1 MYQYIECEA
10 HDRFCW
16 LYFSPLHP
24 MNTSYKELWST
35 LLEQIQPRMKRAHF
49 VTWFQDTAI
58 LKNQDGVL
66 TVGVPNPFAKDWITQ
81 KYLDTLLDLAKE
93 LDQSVESVVVEVHSS
108 LSAKDHAHKVDI
120 KKINAATVKK
130 SRKLPNKNEV
140 KLIEGISSRCLNPKY
155 TLDNYI
161 VGPANRLAHAAA
173 SAVSV
178 KPGSTYNP
186 LFVYGGVGL
195 GKTHLLQSI
204 GNEILRNFPDK
215 TVVYVTSEK
224 FTNEIVEAIQKYDS
238 KKFKQK
244 YRNVDCL
251 IIDDIQFLANKD
263 RTQVEFFHTFNEL
276 YDMNK
281 QIVISSDRPPKEL
294 NGLEDRL
301 VNRFEMGMI
310 VDVQSPDYET
320 RVAILQ
326 RKAQEYEALIPTEV
340 IEFIA
345 YHCQNSVRELEGV
358 LKQAV
363 AQAQL
368 ENSMPT
374 VKSVS
379 VLIDK
384 LFPQKKEA
392 TTFVKEVKSIMSN
405 IEDVITLVAG
415 YYNVTPED
423 IIGSGRKREFMIPR
437 QVCMY
442 IIRHELHQSFE
453 RIGEQFGGRNH
464 TTVMH
469 ACEKMNG
476 YLKYD
481 QRLVRD
487 VNALKR
493 EMGL

>member
-1 MYQYIECEA
+1 MNNKE
-10 HDRFCW
+10 FW
-16 LYFSPLHP
+16 LS
-24 MNTSYKELWST
+24 
-35 LLEQIQPRMKRAHF
+35 LLDSLQPRIKRAHL
-49 VTWFQDTAI
+49 VTWFADTAI
-58 LKNQDGVL
+58 IKNENGVL
-66 TVGVPNPFAKDWITQ
+66 TIGVPNPFAKDWIAS
-81 KYLDTLLDLAKE
+81 KYCPAILEIAREMDPRI
-93 LDQSVESVVVEVHSS
+93 ESVNVEVHSS
-108 LSAKDHAHKVDI
+108 LSALDHALKVDMKTLSG
-120 KKINAATVKK
+120 KKT
-130 SRKLPNKNEV
+130 RKLPNKNEV

-155 TLDNYI
+155 TLDNYV
-161 VGPANRLAHAAA
+161 VGPGNRLAHAAA
-173 SAVSV
+173 YAVGV

-195 GKTHLLQSI
+195 GKTHLLQAM
-204 GNEILRNFPDK
+204 GNEILQNFPDK

-281 QIVISSDRPPKEL
+281 QIIISSDKPPKEL
-294 NGLEDRL
+294 SGLEDRL

-310 VDVQSPDYET
+310 VDVQAPDYET
-320 RVAILQ
+320 RLAILQ

-340 IEFIA
+340 LEFIA

-358 LKQAV
+358 LKQAM
-363 AQAQL
+363 AQAEL

-374 VKSVS
+374 VKSVAN
-379 VLIDK
+379 IMDK
-384 LFPQKKEA
+384 LCPERSHRS
-392 TTFVKEVKSIMSN
+392 FVVTDERKIITDIMEVIK
-405 IEDVITLVAG
+405 LVAA

-423 IIGSGRKREFMIPR
+423 LIGNVRKREFMVPR

-442 IIRHELHQSFE
+442 LIRQELHQSLE
-453 RIGEQFGGRNH
+453 HIGEEFGGRNH

-469 ACEKMNG
+469 SCEKVSSC
-476 YLKYD
+476 LKYD

>member
-1 MYQYIECEA
+1 
-10 HDRFCW
+10 
-16 LYFSPLHP
+16 
-24 MNTSYKELWST
+24 MNFKELWSQ
-35 LLEQIQPRMKRAHF
+35 LLEKLQPRIKRAHF
-49 VTWFQDTAI
+49 VTWFQDTGVI
-58 LKNQDGVL
+58 KNENGVL
-66 TVGVPNPFAKDWITQ
+66 IVGVPNPFAGDWIKS
-81 KYLDTLLDLAKE
+81 KYLDTLLELAKE
-93 LDQSVESVVVEVHSS
+93 VDPTIESVEIEVHSS
-108 LSAKDHAHKVDI
+108 LSAKDHAHKVDV
-120 KKINAATVKK
+120 KKINSPVVKK
-130 SRKLPNKNEV
+130 TRKLPNKNEV

-155 TLDNYI
+155 TLDNYV
-161 VGPANRLAHAAA
+161 VGPGNRLAHAAA

-294 NGLEDRL
+294 SGLEDRL

-310 VDVQSPDYET
+310 VDVQMPDFET
-320 RVAILQ
+320 RLAILQ
-326 RKAQEYEALIPTEV
+326 KKVQNYEALVPVEV
-340 IEFIA
+340 LEFIA
-345 YHCQNSVRELEGV
+345 YHCQSSVRELEGV
-358 LKQAV
+358 LKQAM
-363 AQAQL
+363 AQADL

-374 VKSVS
+374 VKSVAA
-379 VLIDK
+379 IMDK
-384 LFPQKKEA
+384 LCPKREYKE
-392 TTFVKEVKSIMSN
+392 FVKEIPRIITD
-405 IEDVITLVAG
+405 IEEVIRLVSD
-415 YYNVTPED
+415 YYNVTPD
-423 IIGSGRKREFMIPR
+423 NVVGTGRKREFMVPR

-442 IIRHELHQSFE
+442 LVRNELKQSYE
-453 RIGEQFGGRNH
+453 HIGEEFGGRNH

-469 ACEKMNG
+469 ACDKVNG

-487 VNALKR
+487 INALKR
-493 EMGL
+493 EMGM

>member
-1 MYQYIECEA
+1 M
-10 HDRFCW
+10 DFKKFW
-16 LYFSPLHP
+16 S
-24 MNTSYKELWST
+24 EL
-35 LLEQIQPRMKRAHF
+35 LQELQPRMKRAHF
-49 VTWFQDTAI
+49 VTWFQDTAAI
-58 LKNQDGVL
+58 KFESGVL
-66 TVGVPNPFAKDWITQ
+66 TVGVPNPFAKDWIVS
-81 KYLDTLLDLAKE
+81 KYLDTVTEIAKNLNE
-93 LDQSVESVVVEVHSS
+93 EVESVVVEVHSS
-108 LSAKDHAHKVDI
+108 LSAKDHAYKVDV
-120 KKINAATVKK
+120 KKIQAPGVKK
-130 SRKLPNKNEV
+130 TRKLPNKNEV

-155 TLDNYI
+155 TLDNYV

-173 SAVSV
+173 SAVAV
-178 KPGSTYNP
+178 RPGSTYNP

-195 GKTHLLQSI
+195 GKTHILQAM
-204 GNEILRNFPDK
+204 GNAILQNFPDK

-281 QIVISSDRPPKEL
+281 QIIISSDRPPKEL
-294 NGLEDRL
+294 SGLEDRL

-310 VDVQSPDYET
+310 VDVQAPDYET
-320 RVAILQ
+320 RLAILQ
-326 RKAQEYEALIPTEV
+326 KKVQEYEVLVPVEV
-340 IEFIA
+340 LEFIA
-345 YHCQNSVRELEGV
+345 YHCQSSVRELEGV
-358 LKQAV
+358 LKQAM
-363 AQAQL
+363 AQAEL

-374 VKSVS
+374 VKSVAE
-379 VLIDK
+379 IMDK
-384 LFPQKKEA
+384 LCPKKEYK
-392 TTFVKEVKSIMSN
+392 TFVKETPQI
-405 IEDVITLVAG
+405 ITDLAEVITLVAS

-423 IIGSGRKREFMIPR
+423 IVGSGRKREFMVPR

-442 IIRHELHQSFE
+442 LIRHELSQSYE
-453 RIGEQFGGRNH
+453 RIGEKFGGRNH

-469 ACEKMNG
+469 ACDKMRG

>member
-1 MYQYIECEA
+1 
-10 HDRFCW
+10 
-16 LYFSPLHP
+16 
-24 MNTSYKELWST
+24 MNYKELWSS
-35 LLEQIQPRMKRAHF
+35 LLELLQPRMKRAHF
-49 VTWFQDTAI
+49 VTWFQDTAV
-58 LKNQDGVL
+58 LKNEGGIL
-66 TVGVPNPFAKDWITQ
+66 TIGVPNPFAKDWMAS
-81 KYLDTLLDLAKE
+81 KYYDTLLEIAKT
-93 LDQSVESVVVEVHSS
+93 LDDTIESLNIEVHSS
-108 LSAKDHAHKVDI
+108 LSAKDHAHKVDVN
-120 KKINAATVKK
+120 KISSINVKK
-130 SRKLPNKNEV
+130 TRKLPNKNEV

-155 TLDNYI
+155 KLDNYV

-173 SAVSV
+173 CAVSV

-195 GKTHLLQSI
+195 GKTHILQAM
-204 GNEILRNFPDK
+204 GNEILENFPEK

-281 QIVISSDRPPKEL
+281 QIIISSDRPPKEL
-294 NGLEDRL
+294 SGLEDRL

-310 VDVQSPDYET
+310 VDVQAPDYET
-320 RVAILQ
+320 RLAILQ
-326 RKAQEYEALIPTEV
+326 RKAQEYEALIPVEV
-340 IEFIA
+340 LEFIA

-358 LKQAV
+358 LKQAM
-363 AQAQL
+363 AQAEL

-374 VKSVS
+374 VKFVAN
-379 VLIDK
+379 IMDK
-384 LFPQKKEA
+384 LCPTREHRSFVEQGNA
-392 TTFVKEVKSIMSN
+392 TIVTDILEVVK
-405 IEDVITLVAG
+405 LVAA
-415 YYNVTPED
+415 YFNVTPED
-423 IIGSGRKREFMIPR
+423 IVGAGRKREFMIPR

-442 IIRHELHQSFE
+442 LIRQELHQSYE
-453 RIGEQFGGRNH
+453 HIGEEFGGRNH

-487 VNALKR
+487 VNAIKR

>member
-1 MYQYIECEA
+1 MKNEGGDWRVG
-10 HDRFCW
+10 DRN
-16 LYFSPLHP
+16 P
-24 MNTSYKELWST
+24 M
-35 LLEQIQPRMKRAHF
+35 
-49 VTWFQDTAI
+49 
-58 LKNQDGVL
+58 
-66 TVGVPNPFAKDWITQ
+66 AKDWIAI
-81 KYLDTLLDLAKE
+81 KYNDVMLEIARE
-93 LDQSVESVVVEVHSS
+93 LDPSVESINIEVHSS
-108 LSAKDHAHKVDI
+108 LSAKDHAYKVDVQ
-120 KKINAATVKK
+120 KVSAASVKK
-130 SRKLPNKNEV
+130 TRKLPNKNEV
-140 KLIEGISSRCLNPKY
+140 KLVEGVSSRCLNPKY
-155 TLDNYI
+155 ALDNYI

-173 SAVSV
+173 CAVSV

-195 GKTHLLQSI
+195 GKTHLLQAM
-204 GNEILRNFPDK
+204 GNEILTNFPDK

-281 QIVISSDRPPKEL
+281 QIIISSDRSPKEL
-294 NGLEDRL
+294 SGLEDRL

-310 VDVQSPDYET
+310 VDVQAPDYET
-320 RVAILQ
+320 RLAILQ
-326 RKAQEYEALIPTEV
+326 RKTQEYEALIPVEV
-340 IEFIA
+340 LEFIA

-358 LKQAV
+358 LKQAM
-363 AQAQL
+363 AQAEL

-374 VKSVS
+374 VKSVAD
-379 VLIDK
+379 IMDK
-384 LFPQKKEA
+384 LCPTKSHRVTISQEQKIITDILEV
-392 TTFVKEVKSIMSN
+392 VK
-405 IEDVITLVAG
+405 LAAA

-423 IIGSGRKREFMIPR
+423 IIGTARKREFMVPR

-442 IIRHELHQSFE
+442 LIRHELHQSFE
-453 RIGEQFGGRNH
+453 HIGEEFGKRNH

-469 ACEKMNG
+469 SCEKVSS

-487 VNALKR
+487 INALKR

>member
-1 MYQYIECEA
+1 
-10 HDRFCW
+10 
-16 LYFSPLHP
+16 
-24 MNTSYKELWST
+24 MNNKDFWST
-35 LLEQIQPRMKRAHF
+35 LLQSLQPRMKRAHF
-49 VTWFQDTAI
+49 VTWFQDTAV
-58 LKNQDGVL
+58 LKNEDGVV
-66 TVGVPNPFAKDWITQ
+66 TIGVPNPFAKDWILQ
-81 KYLDTLLDLAKE
+81 KYVDVVLELAKE
-93 LDQSVESVVVEVHSS
+93 MDDSIESVEIEVHSS
-108 LSAKDHAHKVDI
+108 LSAKDHAHKVNV
-120 KKINAATVKK
+120 KKISSPTVKK

-155 TLDNYI
+155 TLDNYV
-161 VGPANRLAHAAA
+161 VGPGNRLAHAAA
-173 SAVSV
+173 SAVGI

-186 LFVYGGVGL
+186 LFIYGGVGL
-195 GKTHLLQSI
+195 GKTHLLQAM

-281 QIVISSDRPPKEL
+281 QIIISSDRPPKEL
-294 NGLEDRL
+294 SGLEDRL

-320 RVAILQ
+320 RLAILQ
-326 RKAQEYEALIPTEV
+326 KKAQEYEALVPVEV
-340 IEFIA
+340 LEFIA

-358 LKQAV
+358 LKQAM
-363 AQAQL
+363 AQAEL

-374 VKSVS
+374 VKSVAE
-379 VLIDK
+379 IMDK
-384 LFPQKKEA
+384 LCPKQEYK
-392 TTFVKEVKSIMSN
+392 TFVKEMPR
-405 IEDVITLVAG
+405 VITDIAEVIRLVSD

-423 IIGSGRKREFMIPR
+423 VIGSGRKREFMIPR

-442 IIRHELHQSFE
+442 LIRHELHQSYE
-453 RIGEQFGGRNH
+453 HIGTEFGGRNH

-469 ACEKMNG
+469 ACDKMNG

>member
-1 MYQYIECEA
+1 
-10 HDRFCW
+10 
-16 LYFSPLHP
+16 
-24 MNTSYKELWST
+24 MNFKDFWSS
-35 LLEQIQPRMKRAHF
+35 LLEELQPRMKRAHF
-49 VTWFQDTAI
+49 VTWFQDTAV
-58 LKNQDGVL
+58 LKNEDGVL
-66 TVGVPNPFAKDWITQ
+66 TIGVPNPFAKDWITQ
-81 KYLDTLLDLAKE
+81 KYVDTVLELAQVLDT
-93 LDQSVESVVVEVHSS
+93 SIESIVIEVHSS
-108 LSAKDHAHKVDI
+108 LSAKDHAYKVDV
-120 KKINAATVKK
+120 KKIASDKVK
-130 SRKLPNKNEV
+130 STRKIRNKNEV
-140 KLIEGISSRCLNPKY
+140 RLVEGISSKCFNPRY
-155 TLDNYI
+155 TLNNYI
-161 VGPANRLAHAAA
+161 VGPGNRLAHAAA

-186 LFVYGGVGL
+186 LFIYGGVGL
-195 GKTHLLQSI
+195 GKTHMLQGI

-224 FTNEIVEAIQKYDS
+224 FTNEIVEAIKKYDS

-251 IIDDIQFLANKD
+251 IIDDIQFLANKE
-263 RTQVEFFHTFNEL
+263 RTQIEFFHTFNEL

-363 AQAQL
+363 AQAEL

-379 VLIDK
+379 QLIDK
-384 LFPQKKEA
+384 LFPKKEGM
-392 TTFVKEVKSIMSN
+392 TFIKEVNSIMSN
-405 IEDVITLVAG
+405 IEDVIALTAN
-415 YYNVTPED
+415 YYNVTPQD
-423 IIGSGRKREFMIPR
+423 IVGSGRKREFMVPR

-442 IIRHELHQSFE
+442 LIRHELHQSFE
-453 RIGEQFGGRNH
+453 HIGDQFGGRNH

-469 ACEKMNG
+469 ACDKMNG